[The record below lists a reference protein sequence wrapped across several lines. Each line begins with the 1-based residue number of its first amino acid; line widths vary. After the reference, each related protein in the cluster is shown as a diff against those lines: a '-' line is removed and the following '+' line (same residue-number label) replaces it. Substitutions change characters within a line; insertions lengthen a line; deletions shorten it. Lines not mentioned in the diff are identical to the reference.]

1 MRKNN
6 DEINVLFAGVGGT
19 GVLTAAQILAEAA
32 LNDGKNVVV
41 GEIHGMA
48 QRGGSVLCE
57 VRIGS
62 KVFGP
67 IIPTGKLDIIVG
79 IEPLEV
85 LRHAFKLHRDSYVLI
100 NLYTIPPPLVTMG
113 KGKYPEIEEIENQI
127 RRFTSNIVKIDAA
140 KIAEEVKLLAA
151 MNIVMMG
158 ALFGLEILPITKEA
172 VIKAIRDRFPE
183 KYQKPN
189 IEAFQRGYEYIL
201 ASKKTK

>member
-1 MRKNN
+1 MRN
-6 DEINVLFAGVGGT
+6 DEMNILFAGVGGT

-32 LNDGKNVVV
+32 LIDGKNVVV

-67 IIPTGKLDIIVG
+67 IIPTGRLDVIVG

-85 LRHAFKLHRDSYVLI
+85 LRHAFKLHNESYVLI

-113 KGKYPEIEEIENQI
+113 KGKYPEIQEIESRI
-127 RRFTSNIVKIDAA
+127 ERFTKNIFKIDAA
-140 KIAEEVKLLAA
+140 KIAMKVNLPAA
-151 MNIVMMG
+151 MNIVMVG
-158 ALFGLEILPITKEA
+158 ALFGLGILNIDKNA
-172 VIKAIRDRFPE
+172 VIEAIKERFPE

-189 IEAFQRGYEYIL
+189 IEAFHEGYKYI
-201 ASKKTK
+201 SSVKR

>member
-113 KGKYPEIEEIENQI
+113 KGKYPEMEEIENQI
-127 RRFTSNIVKIDAA
+127 RRFTNNIIKIDAA

-151 MNIVMMG
+151 MNIVMIG

-189 IEAFQRGYEYIL
+189 IEAFQRGYEYVL
-201 ASKKTK
+201 ANKKTK